1 MLKLIFCMKDRTFEV
16 KIEKLI
22 YGGYGLGRRR
32 GKVVFVPFS
41 APGDRLL
48 VKAVEEKK
56 TFTRAAIVKLI
67 ERGPGRVEPPCRYFG
82 SCGGCQWQ
90 QLEYARQVETK
101 RKILEEMFHH
111 RFPGTSELLIG
122 MKACT
127 HDYGYRSRAR
137 LQVRGSGLARKVGF
151 FRFQSHEVQD
161 IHFCPLLQ
169 PTLNTALASIR
180 DSRQRSVASS
190 TPCQMEIACVEDS
203 NSWEAAQV
211 ERDLNEDRSG
221 QSSAVQE
228 QDTLALQRRVGEYRY
243 TVSLAAFFQANDFML
258 TELVDTVMK
267 LAEGASARSALDLF
281 CGVGLFTLPLARRLE
296 NVLGVDS
303 SRLACDLAQTN
314 AAAAGFQNVRISCEN
329 VAGWMKASKPGSS
342 PAFDLIVLDPPRT
355 GAGPEVMDRIRA
367 CAPDTIIYVSCDPQT
382 LIRDLASIPAR
393 EYRIDYIQGL
403 DLFPQTYHF
412 ETVVRLKSTPQRRA
426 E

>member
-1 MLKLIFCMKDRTFEV
+1 MKDRTFEIR
-16 KIEKLI
+16 IEKLI

-48 VKAVEEKK
+48 VKTVEEKK
-56 TFTRAAIVKLI
+56 TFTRAAIVKLL
-67 ERGPGRVEPPCRYFG
+67 EPGPGRVEPPCQYFG

-90 QLEYARQVETK
+90 HLEYAQQVDAK
-101 RKILEEMFHH
+101 RKILEEIFHH
-111 RFPGTSELLIG
+111 RFPGTKDLLIG

-127 HDYGYRSRAR
+127 RDYGYRSRAR
-137 LQVRGSGLARKVGF
+137 LQARGSGLARKVGF

-180 DSRQRSVASS
+180 DSRQRSVAPSG
-190 TPCQMEIACVEDS
+190 PCQLEITCVEDTK
-203 NSWEAAQV
+203 SWEAARV
-211 ERDLNEDRSG
+211 TGDLDEDLSG
-221 QSSAVQE
+221 QSRAVQGH
-228 QDTLALQRRVGEYRY
+228 DAPVLQRRVGEYRY
-243 TVSLAAFFQANDFML
+243 TVSPAAFFQANDFML
-258 TELVDTVMK
+258 TELVASVME
-267 LAEGASARSALDLF
+267 LAEGASNRSALDLF
-281 CGVGLFTLPLARRLE
+281 CGVGLFTLPLARRFE
-296 NVLGVDS
+296 DVLGIDN

-314 AAAAGFQNVRISCEN
+314 AAAAGFQNVRISCES
-329 VAGWMKASKPGSS
+329 VAGWMPASGPGSS
-342 PAFDLIVLDPPRT
+342 PEFDLVVLDPPRT
-355 GAGPEVMDRIRA
+355 GAGPEVMNRIRE
-367 CAPDTIIYVSCDPQT
+367 CAPKTIIYVSCDPQT

-412 ETVVRLKSTPQRRA
+412 ETIVGLNRHAQKIL
-426 E
+426 